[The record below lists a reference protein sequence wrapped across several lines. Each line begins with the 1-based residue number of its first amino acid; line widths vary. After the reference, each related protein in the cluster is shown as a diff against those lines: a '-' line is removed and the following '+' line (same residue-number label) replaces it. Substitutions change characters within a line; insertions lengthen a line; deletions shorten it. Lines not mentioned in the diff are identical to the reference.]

1 MSKEEWQS
9 VIDVHLQGTFEVCYA
24 AWPLMRERGYGR
36 IVNVTS
42 GAGLFG
48 NFGQANYGAAKMG
61 IVGLTKA
68 LAAEGAAAGIT
79 ANCIAPIAASQMTSS
94 LLPAEYLELLAP
106 GHVTAMVSYLAHETT
121 SGVNGQIFEVGGG
134 WYALIRWERTA
145 GATLGTK
152 GKEARAE
159 DVAANFQAICDFRND
174 AAHPT
179 TLSDSLRAMMASS
192 LKAKKGGGGAPDDI
206 KFQPQKK

>member
-1 MSKEEWQS
+1 MVCTEWRLS
-9 VIDVHLQGTFEVCYA
+9 
-24 AWPLMRERGYGR
+24 
-36 IVNVTS
+36 
-42 GAGLFG
+42 
-48 NFGQANYGAAKMG
+48 
-61 IVGLTKA
+61 
-68 LAAEGAAAGIT
+68 
-79 ANCIAPIAASQMTSS
+79 APS
-94 LLPAEYLELLAP
+94 
-106 GHVTAMVSYLAHETT
+106 
-121 SGVNGQIFEVGGG
+121 
-134 WYALIRWERTA
+134 A